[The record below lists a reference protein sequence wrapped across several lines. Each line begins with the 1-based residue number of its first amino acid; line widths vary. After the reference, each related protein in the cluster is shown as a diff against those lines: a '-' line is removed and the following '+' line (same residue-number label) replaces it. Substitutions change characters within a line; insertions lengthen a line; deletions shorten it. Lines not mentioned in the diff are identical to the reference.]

1 VIPLVMPT
9 IRSSVVNRVS
19 AFRSVIAFVSLCS
32 FALGAP
38 VLAQSTTKTKDPA
51 GEFFKAEKAVE
62 ISLEIGDKEM
72 DSLRKQDRTYV
83 KVKLTEG
90 KDVYKDV
97 GVHLRG
103 SAGSYRPIDDH
114 RPGLTINMDK
124 FVDGQRFH
132 GLDKFHLCNSAQ
144 DPSYLSELI
153 CGEMMRAAGIP
164 ASRIGH
170 AVVTLNGKKRG
181 LYYLKE
187 GYDHQFMKVH
197 FGTSDG
203 NFYDGGF
210 LRDVDQP
217 LQLIS
222 GKNDV
227 KDHADLKALV
237 AAANEPD
244 QAKRFEKLEKLLE
257 MDKFISMLVME
268 VITWDWDGYPLKP
281 NNYRI
286 YHDPKKD
293 KITFIPSGMDQMFAE
308 PNGPIL
314 PGFQA
319 RIARAVMETKQG
331 KERYIARM
339 EEIIKNVYKPT
350 DLVKRLDEM
359 EKKLQPV
366 ITAIDAGAGKDFP
379 NQVARLKQ
387 AIPARAKSIEAQLKQ
402 LKKK

>member
-1 VIPLVMPT
+1 
-9 IRSSVVNRVS
+9 VNPVPVFRPIIALTAIS
-19 AFRSVIAFVSLCS
+19 AFAF
-32 FALGAP
+32 GAP
-38 VLAQSTTKTKDPA
+38 ALAQSTTKTKDPA
-51 GEFFKAEKAVE
+51 GEFFKAEKAIE
-62 ISLEIGDKEM
+62 ISLEIGPKEM

-83 KVKLTEG
+83 KAKLTEG
-90 KDVYKDV
+90 KDAYRDV

-103 SAGSYRPIDDH
+103 SAGSYRPIDDFK
-114 RPGLTINMDK
+114 PGLTINMDK
-124 FVDGQRFH
+124 FVDDQRFH
-132 GLDKFHLCNSAQ
+132 GLDKFHVCNSAQ

-153 CGEMMRAAGIP
+153 CYELMRDAGIP
-164 ASRIGH
+164 AARIGH
-170 AVVTLNGKKRG
+170 AVLTLNGKKRG

-187 GYDHQFMKVH
+187 GYDHQFMKTR

-210 LRDVDQP
+210 LRDIDQP
-217 LQLIS
+217 LQLLS

-237 AAANEPD
+237 AAANERD
-244 QAKRFEKLEKLLE
+244 QAKRFEKLEKLLD

-281 NNYRI
+281 NNYRV

-293 KITFIPSGMDQMFAE
+293 KITFIPSGMDQMFADT
-308 PNGPIL
+308 NGPIL
-314 PGFQA
+314 PGFQG
-319 RIARAVMETKQG
+319 RIARAVMETNQG

-339 EEIIKNVYKPT
+339 EEIMKTVYKPT
-350 DLVKRLDEM
+350 ERVKRLEEM

-379 NQVARLKQ
+379 SQVARLKQ
-387 AIPARAKSIEAQLKQ
+387 AIPARAKSIEEQLKQ